1 MKIFSK
7 NDTLVHSN
15 LGTYSFK
22 GDKLKKIDKSYPD
35 KLNRK
40 KVIQNFIDNLI
51 DPKIK
56 NFISH
61 QEQFDLMSAC
71 FSAEKSVMMNKKV
84 KIKYL

>member
-1 MKIFSK
+1 MNKSIKQTQKKSFNK
-7 NDTLVHSN
+7 KYFKVYEND
-15 LGTYSFK
+15 FK
-22 GDKLKKIDKSYPD
+22 REQMYNQEIK
-35 KLNRK
+35 R
-40 KVIQNFIDNLI
+40 IQNFIDNLI

-71 FSAEKSVMMNKKV
+71 FSAEKSVMMNKKI